1 MFEPR
6 IPKPS
11 YVSDGSMTFIGGTAD
26 FDLWIKNPPNEGYG
40 QPPLLLPLRIHNMQN
55 YWDIF
60 PVPLLYSDHD
70 LHARRRVGYFKDI
83 TLTIEQAEVIDNY
96 IQCFAP
102 WVLGYSLTKQGHG
115 DG

>member
-1 MFEPR
+1 MLEPR

-11 YVSDGSMTFIGGTAD
+11 YVPDESMTFIGGTAD
-26 FDLWIKNPPNEGYG
+26 FDLW
-40 QPPLLLPLRIHNMQN
+40 
-55 YWDIF
+55 
-60 PVPLLYSDHD
+60 
-70 LHARRRVGYFKDI
+70 
-83 TLTIEQAEVIDNY
+83 IDNY

>member
-1 MFEPR
+1 
-6 IPKPS
+6 
-11 YVSDGSMTFIGGTAD
+11 MTFIGGTAD
-26 FDLWIKNPPNEGYG
+26 FDLWVITPAYTAVG
-40 QPPLLLPLRIHNMQN
+40 QPPRPLRIHNMQN
-55 YWDIF
+55 DWDIF

-70 LHARRRVGYFKDI
+70 VHAHRRVGYFKDI
-83 TLTIEQAEVIDNY
+83 ILTIEQAEVIDNY